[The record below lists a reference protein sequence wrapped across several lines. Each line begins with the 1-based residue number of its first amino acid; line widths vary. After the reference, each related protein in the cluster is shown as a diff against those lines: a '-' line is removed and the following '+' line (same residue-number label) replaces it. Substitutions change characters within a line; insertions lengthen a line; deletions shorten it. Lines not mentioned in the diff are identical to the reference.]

1 MRTTSRSESENSA
14 FHQNTHYGSTL
25 VHFMISFEA
34 VMEKQRFTQSSFDFK
49 TNDKHSKMRT
59 PFEIERNASM
69 FYTRTV
75 FRQVQ
80 NEMYLSMVSCT
91 QISISTFDDVD
102 ECLVKEFIHYIPSNA
117 NASQLDPEVENDDQ
131 WDIPIRESTYK
142 VTHNK
147 SAQTF
152 TCPCMKF
159 EQFGNNHTKLKEY
172 LDEIKQ
178 LEAKFL
184 SNFTTHEKGNKNKE
198 FEKTLGVTIPTSVDI
213 QNSGEIRNKG
223 SGTKKGMKS
232 SREVTTEKSKGSRC
246 SYCRN
251 GNDHDWRNC
260 PVRKEDEKNNI
271 FKERPG
277 KKN

>member
-1 MRTTSRSESENSA
+1 
-14 FHQNTHYGSTL
+14 
-25 VHFMISFEA
+25 
-34 VMEKQRFTQSSFDFK
+34 
-49 TNDKHSKMRT
+49 MRT

-91 QISISTFDDVD
+91 QISISTFDNVD
-102 ECLVKEFIHYIPSNA
+102 ECLVKEFINYIPSNA
-117 NASQLDPEVENDDQ
+117 NACQLDPEVENDDQ

-142 VTHNK
+142 DIIPTELLKKCFRYADSDENTQRVALDIFHTVDNCV
-147 SAQTF
+147 SSLS
-152 TCPCMKF
+152 
-159 EQFGNNHTKLKEY
+159 NNRTKLKEY

-178 LEAKFL
+178 LEAKFI

-213 QNSGEIRNKG
+213 QNPGEIRNKG
-223 SGTKKGMKS
+223 SGTKKRMKS
-232 SREVTTEKSKGSRC
+232 LREVTIEKSKGSRC

-271 FKERPG
+271 FKERHG